1 MKKMRLLAL
10 LLCMALACF
19 GAQAYAEA
27 ADAVE
32 IEIDIEETSEPA
44 EVDTVL
50 GTAYD
55 GAVTVYASEVKE
67 DFDANL
73 KAYIS
78 YYAQYGYEVDEYDVE
93 FQKSVA
99 QENVQMLLSQKVVDH
114 YAKNNGFEVTAEME
128 EGYKAEVQT
137 ALDSMREY
145 LETYMAYYGYTGEEL
160 DKIVE
165 EELSASGYSYQTLY
179 DAAKLKGV
187 LDYIYE
193 MATADTTIT
202 EEEAKAAYDAKVAA
216 QKETYANTDAFID
229 AFMNGE
235 KPLYTPEGMRIV
247 NCIFVEKHEHAEG
260 EEHDHS
266 GANPEDPATLFGK
279 EKADAIVA
287 KLAAGADF
295 AEMAN
300 AYSEDGSAGSGT
312 LVEYPVSTGSTSYGE
327 EFMTGAMA
335 LANIGD
341 VSGVVENEYG
351 YFILRYAADMTAG
364 APEFETRKDAETEEA
379 LNTKKNE
386 AYSAFIDKIV
396 EEAGIVIGDLTPIL
410 NIYVGED
417 IEAEIAFLTMTA
429 ETDLTDMPHGD
440 AIAKLAAGAAVEVL
454 GRIAMDG
461 ENYAVVSVPGTQFK
475 GFVNVA
481 GTANMEP
488 DDALK
493 VDNTALV
500 SAVEITAKLPTFV
513 ITMEDGSVIYGELYP
528 DVTPETVGNFVTLAN
543 SGFYNGL
550 TFHRVIPG
558 FMIQGGDPAGNGT
571 GGPGYAIRGEFANNG
586 VQNDLSHTRGVISM
600 ARSSAMDSA
609 GSQFFIMHA
618 DGNFLDGDYAGF
630 GTVLGGIEAVDLIA
644 SVPTNSSDKPMND
657 QVMREV
663 FVQTY
668 GQTYAFTKLED

>member
-114 YAKNNGFEVTAEME
+114 YAKNNGFVVTAEME

-216 QKETYANTDAFID
+216 Q
-229 AFMNGE
+229 
-235 KPLYTPEGMRIV
+235 
-247 NCIFVEKHEHAEG
+247 
-260 EEHDHS
+260 
-266 GANPEDPATLFGK
+266 
-279 EKADAIVA
+279 
-287 KLAAGADF
+287 
-295 AEMAN
+295 
-300 AYSEDGSAGSGT
+300 
-312 LVEYPVSTGSTSYGE
+312 
-327 EFMTGAMA
+327 
-335 LANIGD
+335 
-341 VSGVVENEYG
+341 
-351 YFILRYAADMTAG
+351 TAVH
-364 APEFETRKDAETEEA
+364 
-379 LNTKKNE
+379 
-386 AYSAFIDKIV
+386 YC
-396 EEAGIVIGDLTPIL
+396 
-410 NIYVGED
+410 
-417 IEAEIAFLTMTA
+417 
-429 ETDLTDMPHGD
+429 
-440 AIAKLAAGAAVEVL
+440 
-454 GRIAMDG
+454 
-461 ENYAVVSVPGTQFK
+461 
-475 GFVNVA
+475 
-481 GTANMEP
+481 NM
-488 DDALK
+488 
-493 VDNTALV
+493 
-500 SAVEITAKLPTFV
+500 
-513 ITMEDGSVIYGELYP
+513 
-528 DVTPETVGNFVTLAN
+528 
-543 SGFYNGL
+543 
-550 TFHRVIPG
+550 
-558 FMIQGGDPAGNGT
+558 
-571 GGPGYAIRGEFANNG
+571 
-586 VQNDLSHTRGVISM
+586 
-600 ARSSAMDSA
+600 
-609 GSQFFIMHA
+609 
-618 DGNFLDGDYAGF
+618 
-630 GTVLGGIEAVDLIA
+630 
-644 SVPTNSSDKPMND
+644 
-657 QVMREV
+657 
-663 FVQTY
+663 
-668 GQTYAFTKLED
+668 